1 LIGWFVAVAGVSGYC
16 EMNNKYNGNFLLTKV
31 ALNNAID
38 SIIISGAYKYGEDE
52 EFIAIID
59 ATKHYHFYVSQFL
72 LNNDDIDVYKRSY
85 ERFPQYLPPTAD
97 MLFVASIPPTV
108 NYPYTRLNQF
118 VKKSQHTTIYFK
130 YIMNRMMD
138 MCLQYIILFLIII
151 LESIII
157 VYAFVKYKNIAWAQS
172 LCIFFVVGQFITIII
187 GGIGSAYDRLLLASS
202 PFIIQ
207 IITSFLGILI
217 SFFKKEKL
225 SESGIPST

>member
-1 LIGWFVAVAGVSGYC
+1 
-16 EMNNKYNGNFLLTKV
+16 MNNKYNGNFLLTKV